1 MAADVMDVMFE
12 EEEEEEGGEVEI
24 EAKRWG
30 WGMDG
35 VKLNWVSRY
44 KYLDA
49 MLLTKEAA
57 AIN

>member
-1 MAADVMDVMFE
+1 MDVMFE

>member
-1 MAADVMDVMFE
+1 MKRRKRRR
-12 EEEEEEGGEVEI
+12 GGEVEI